1 MTDILKTVKDIVTDM
16 NLKVVAE
23 DNDHVAVRY
32 QFNDIYFVYNKDN
45 DNYLSVILSEFD
57 SADDDNRNAKIAF
70 CNELSY
76 TMKVVKFNV
85 IQRVIIA
92 SYEFFFLNEDD
103 LKYHVTKSLNLLVAA
118 KNNYNKHKNN

>member
-1 MTDILKTVKDIVTDM
+1 MNKKNLIIIISILVFVMIVGG
-16 NLKVVAE
+16 VS
-23 DNDHVAVRY
+23 Y
-32 QFNDIYFVYNKDN
+32 SYFVYNKDN

-57 SADDDNRNAKIAF
+57 SADDDNRDEKIAL

>member
-1 MTDILKTVKDIVTDM
+1 MNDILKTVKDIIADM

-57 SADDDNRNAKIAF
+57 SADDDNRDAKIAF

-76 TMKVVKFNV
+76 TMKVVKFSV

-103 LKYHVTKSLNLLVAA
+103 FKYHVKKSLNILVAA
-118 KNNYNKHKNN
+118 KNNYIKHKNE